1 MLEDKKKKKDRQHAQ
16 GKENILE
23 MLGKGH
29 SKTLPWKSLP
39 STPVVIAAPSFDL
52 SSLQIFS
59 VLQVVSI
66 RRKKS
71 MRQPRVC
78 G

>member
-1 MLEDKKKKKDRQHAQ
+1 MKIKKKKRDRQHAQ
-16 GKENILE
+16 GEANILE

-29 SKTLPWKSLP
+29 SMTLPWQSLP
-39 STPVVIAAPSFDL
+39 SALVVIAAPLFVL
-52 SSLQIFS
+52 SNLQIFS

-66 RRKKS
+66 KREKS

>member
-1 MLEDKKKKKDRQHAQ
+1 MARGRQTM
-16 GKENILE
+16 LE

-29 SKTLPWKSLP
+29 SMTLPWKSLP
-39 STPVVIAAPSFDL
+39 SAPVVIAAPFFVL

-66 RRKKS
+66 KREKS